1 VSALERV
8 IYTINKIDAI
18 LAYDWITTPVRE
30 EHTDM
35 KSQLEIV
42 KSDLGG

>member
-30 EHTDM
+30 ELTDM

>member
-1 VSALERV
+1 MSALERV

-30 EHTDM
+30 ELTDM

>member
-8 IYTINKIDAI
+8 AYSINKIDSI

-30 EHTDM
+30 ELTDM